1 MTDRMTGHFP
11 HAEVLSEPQRRRRWT
26 PAQKLS
32 MVQETYE
39 PDITVSLAA
48 RRHGVQPNQ
57 RFASRELASQG
68 ALTGTSALPIR
79 GRLSEPCTISMPP
92 DDSASGRRSE
102 ASRPLR
108 YGRFELP
115 SRPGGPSMS
124 AKSTR
129 RCVQSICPTTQPRSA
144 GP

>member
-39 PDITVSLAA
+39 PDVTVSLVA

-57 RFASRELASQG
+57 LFAWRKLASQG
-68 ALTGTSALPIR
+68 ALTATSAQEEVVAASDYRTLQNQVR
-79 GRLSEPCTISMPP
+79 ELQRLLGKKSM
-92 DDSASGRRSE
+92 E
-102 ASRPLR
+102 AEILR
-108 YGRFELP
+108 EALEAAAPKKQTLRLL
-115 SRPGGPSMS
+115 SW
-124 AKSTR
+124 
-129 RCVQSICPTTQPRSA
+129 PRDGSQ
-144 GP
+144 